1 MHFLRSICSQLLIVL
16 TAAFPLAAA
25 AQPAPMKAIVVHA
38 SGGPEVL
45 SYEDAPRPQPKDDE
59 VLVRVMAAGVNPVD
73 VFIREG
79 RITRF
84 PFIPGMDVAG
94 VVEQAGNKVTKLKK
108 GDAIY
113 AYLSFE
119 EQGGYAQFAVTNQDH
134 AALKPQLIDFE
145 KAAAVPL
152 AATTAWQA
160 LVEKAGL
167 SAGQT
172 VLIHGGSGG
181 VGTFAVQIA
190 KARGAKVIATASTA
204 NQDLLKE
211 LGVDQPIDYTTTKFE
226 DVVRDV
232 DVVLNAV
239 RGDTLARSYSVVKKG
254 GIIVS
259 ITGQPDPAELE
270 KHGIRG
276 TGLNAHPD
284 AKVLEELAKLID
296 SGKIRPIVSAVM
308 PLVDAAKAHE
318 QIASRHTRGK
328 IVLKIAEP
336 PKR

>member
-1 MHFLRSICSQLLIVL
+1 MPFGKSICPQLLFLLLTVL
-16 TAAFPLAAA
+16 PLSAAEQTA
-25 AQPAPMKAIVVHA
+25 MKAIVIHS

-45 SYEDAPRPQPKDDE
+45 KYEDALRPQPKDDE
-59 VLVRVMAAGVNPVD
+59 ILIRVITAGVNPVD

-79 RITRF
+79 RINRF

-94 VVEQAGNKVTKLKK
+94 VVEQAGNKVTKFKR
-108 GDAIY
+108 GDAVY
-113 AYLSFE
+113 AYLSFD
-119 EQGGYAQFAVTNQDH
+119 EQGGYAEFAVANQDH
-134 AALKPQLIDFE
+134 AALKPRSIDFE

-160 LVEKAGL
+160 LERAGL

-190 KARGAKVIATASTA
+190 KALGAKVIATASTA
-204 NQDLLKE
+204 NQDLLKQ
-211 LGVDQPIDYTTTKFE
+211 LGVDQSIDYTTAKFE
-226 DVVRDV
+226 NVVKDV

-239 RGDTLARSYSVVKKG
+239 RGDTLARSYGVVKKG

-259 ITGQPDPAELE
+259 ITGQPDPSELE

-276 TGLNAHPD
+276 AGLGAHPD
-284 AKVLEELAKLID
+284 EKVLEELAKLID
-296 SGKIRPIVSAVM
+296 AGKITPIVSAVI
-308 PLVDAAKAHE
+308 PLVDVAKAHE

-336 PKR
+336 PK